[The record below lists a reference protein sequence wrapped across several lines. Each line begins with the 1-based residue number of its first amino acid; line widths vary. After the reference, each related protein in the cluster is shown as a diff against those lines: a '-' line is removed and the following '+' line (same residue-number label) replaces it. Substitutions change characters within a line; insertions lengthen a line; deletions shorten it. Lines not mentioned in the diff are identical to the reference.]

1 MDDIKVLFD
10 QSLDL
15 TAKEIYSKI
24 YDYLGY
30 NFDIVAN
37 DAISNTY
44 ITMIDRVPSCKY
56 GLLIPHFDY
65 KKELEDYINN
75 RQLDLCANH
84 NPKKKYT
91 YTCKTCKLVYCIM
104 CEDVISAYTCMEG
117 SLDCPRCTYKTCI
130 NIKYNELIDRI
141 ESDVQHY
148 CVDHKCCYNARDPYI
163 YKDHKHCSLIT
174 ANIFM
179 KARYIL
185 DELNRSTADQR
196 LR

>member
-10 QSLDL
+10 HSLNL

-24 YDYLGY
+24 YDHLGY
-30 NFDIVAN
+30 NFDIVTKG
-37 DAISNTY
+37 ISSNLY
-44 ITMIDRVPSCKY
+44 STMIDIIPSCKY
-56 GLLIPHFDY
+56 GSIIPHFDY

-104 CEDVISAYTCMEG
+104 CEDVINTYTYMER

-130 NIKYNELIDRI
+130 GINYNRLLDHI
-141 ESDVQHY
+141 EGYEYNY
-148 CVDHKCCYNARDPYI
+148 CVDHKRCYNICNPYT
-163 YKDHKHCSLIT
+163 YKDHKCCSLIT
-174 ANIFM
+174 NNIFM

-185 DELNRSTADQR
+185 DELNGTSD
-196 LR
+196 